1 MKLGLFHPTL
11 QKIKTANHSDPD
23 RCLTDMLSHWLNRA
37 DHVDTKGGPTLDTLA
52 LALKDMGYTAA
63 CDNISK
69 QSNNC
74 ISLNRLIY
82 CIGISG
88 IVTFDQ
94 LLDTTP
100 SVIEISELVKT
111 DHWYKLGVQLHVD
124 EVNLTEIEDM
134 NHMYQLWLSTQPTSA
149 TRRQLL
155 VALRD
160 IGEDLVANEY
170 EHKLMTQVSNS

>member
-1 MKLGLFHPTL
+1 MY
-11 QKIKTANHSDPD
+11 N
-23 RCLTDMLSHWLNRA
+23 
-37 DHVDTKGGPTLDTLA
+37 
-52 LALKDMGYTAA
+52 
-63 CDNISK
+63 
-69 QSNNC
+69 

-94 LLDTTP
+94 LLDTAP
-100 SVIEISELVKT
+100 SVVEIIDVKT
-111 DHWYKLGVQLHVD
+111 DYWYELGVQLHVN
-124 EVNLTEIEDM
+124 EINLTEIEDM

-155 VALRD
+155 TALRD

-170 EHKLMTQVSNS
+170 EHKLMTQVSNC

>member
-1 MKLGLFHPTL
+1 M
-11 QKIKTANHSDPD
+11 
-23 RCLTDMLSHWLNRA
+23 
-37 DHVDTKGGPTLDTLA
+37 
-52 LALKDMGYTAA
+52 
-63 CDNISK
+63 
-69 QSNNC
+69 
-74 ISLNRLIY
+74 IY

-94 LLDTTP
+94 LLDTAP
-100 SVIEISELVKT
+100 SVVEISELVKT

-155 VALRD
+155 TALRD

-170 EHKLMTQVSNS
+170 EHKLMTQVSNC